1 MHAAARGPA
10 DRPDQKRYHV
20 SGEAPEYLP
29 AGLGRV
35 TLLPSGRRTRSV
47 HEGAGL
53 GFALTQHAHIVITAV
68 LYTRTTV
75 ALALPQAPSHTRRSL
90 PFQGLTAACACP
102 KSPPPPKGVLLFQ
115 TPAAASARTPGTP
128 AARASQALSAGAY
141 ACRSSPLLL
150 SATPTTSFDITRYQS
165 HSRFPFRV
173 TSSGSP
179 RILLTTS
186 CLAPAGAAPANTPPR
201 QLMPGAVWPH
211 ARLSLG
217 AAIRQASRAWLT
229 PQARSWACGALE
241 EEEACRG
248 HPVLPIGT
256 AHHTL

>member
-1 MHAAARGPA
+1 MVVCAHNSKQRRHHPRGATPQAECDEHAPNAAHAHRARRRPAALACAGSMHAAARGPA

-102 KSPPPPKGVLLFQ
+102 KSPPPQGCPPIPNSGRGVS
-115 TPAAASARTPGTP
+115 T
-128 AARASQALSAGAY
+128 Y
-141 ACRSSPLLL
+141 
-150 SATPTTSFDITRYQS
+150 TRY
-165 HSRFPFRV
+165 
-173 TSSGSP
+173 
-179 RILLTTS
+179 
-186 CLAPAGAAPANTPPR
+186 AGRP
-201 QLMPGAVWPH
+201 
-211 ARLSLG
+211 RLSSLVSRRVRMPIVPF
-217 AAIRQASRAWLT
+217 APVSNSNYLLRYHAISISLT
-229 PQARSWACGALE
+229 I
-241 EEEACRG
+241 
-248 HPVLPIGT
+248 PIPSHIIRV
-256 AHHTL
+256 A